1 MGNRQANVN
10 IRKIKNSLTAFFQCI
25 FWEFLWK
32 QNVLNN
38 KAHKFLE
45 SKYNFITY
53 ILYITMNKIKEGA
66 KKYPCNECLNSTHY
80 DQHEKNNVTDYQL
93 QGKTT

>member
-1 MGNRQANVN
+1 MGNRQSNVN
-10 IRKIKNSLTAFFQCI
+10 NRKIKNSLTALFQCI

-45 SKYNFITY
+45 LKYNFITY

-66 KKYPCNECLNSTHY
+66 KNTHVMNASIL
-80 DQHEKNNVTDYQL
+80 HIMTNMRKIM
-93 QGKTT
+93 

>member
-1 MGNRQANVN
+1 MGNRQSNVN
-10 IRKIKNSLTAFFQCI
+10 IRKIKNSLTALFQCI

-45 SKYNFITY
+45 LKYNFITY

-66 KKYPCNECLNSTHY
+66 KNTHVMNAGIL
-80 DQHEKNNVTDYQL
+80 HIMTNMRKIM
-93 QGKTT
+93 